1 MSAFI
6 KMVCAL
12 GIVVVVYFF
21 SFQIQ
26 KMFVM
31 GGSKLAKKIGTWSV
45 SREYALQRYVFIN
58 PGSIIASLYN
68 WVNEQIIAL
77 GLKRY
82 GVTPVGFAAFWCLIS
97 GVLTILTWWLMD
109 LGIFLLVPL
118 YIVVTMLTFT
128 MTRVYVSNKIIS
140 RELEIMDA
148 EDLIIPEIKCGVQN
162 AIMRYLDNFSPAL
175 QPDFRAFVTNITDR
189 GYSFNDAMYI
199 LADSL
204 GVTFKDFA
212 QKAIFYEAAG
222 EDDMVDIFTDI
233 VETNRLR
240 RELRTENQAVFAELT
255 TSFIVSTGIVAVFG
269 GYMLL
274 HDDFTYN
281 FFFNNEIGKVI
292 FLSMFVIVLGVL
304 SYITTIKSR
313 AL

>member
-118 YIVVTMLTFT
+118 YVVVTMLTFT

>member
-6 KMVCAL
+6 KMVCAF

-118 YIVVTMLTFT
+118 YVVVTMLTFT

>member
-1 MSAFI
+1 MSAFL
-6 KMVCAL
+6 KTVSAL
-12 GIVVVVYFF
+12 AIIVLVYFF

-26 KMFVM
+26 KILAK
-31 GGSKLAKKIGTWSV
+31 GGSKIAKKIGTWSV
-45 SREYALQRYVFIN
+45 SREYSLQRYVFIH
-58 PGSIIASLYN
+58 PGSIITSLYN

-82 GVTPVGFAAFWCLIS
+82 GITPVGFAAFWCLIS
-97 GVLTILTWWLMD
+97 GVLTVLTWWLMD

-118 YIVVTMLTFT
+118 YAVITMLTFT
-128 MTRVYVSNKIIS
+128 MTRVYVSNKIIA

-148 EDLIIPEIKCGVQN
+148 EDLIIPEIKSGVQN

-240 RELRTENQAVFAELT
+240 RELRTENEAVFAELT

-269 GYMLL
+269 GYMILN
-274 HDDFTYN
+274 DDFTYN
-281 FFFNNEIGKVI
+281 FFFNNEFGKIV
-292 FLSMFVIVLGVL
+292 FLLMFVIVLGVL

>member
-97 GVLTILTWWLMD
+97 GILTILTWWLMD

>member
-1 MSAFI
+1 MTAFL
-6 KMVCAL
+6 KAVGVL
-12 GIVVVVYFF
+12 GIIVVVYFF

-26 KMFVM
+26 KVLAK
-31 GGSKLAKKIGTWSV
+31 GGSKIAKVVGTWSV
-45 SREYALQRYVFIN
+45 SREYSLQRYIFIH
-58 PGSIIASLYN
+58 PDSIISSVYN

-82 GVTPVGFAAFWCLIS
+82 GITPVGFSSFWCIIS
-97 GVLTILTWWLMD
+97 GVLTVLTWWLMN
-109 LGIFLLVPL
+109 LGMFLLVPL
-118 YIVVTMLTFT
+118 YIVTTILVFT
-128 MTRVYVSNKIIS
+128 LTRVYVSNKILS

-148 EDLIIPEIKCGVQN
+148 EDLIIPEIKSGVQN
-162 AIMRYLDNFSPAL
+162 AIIRYIDNFSPAL

-240 RELRTENQAVFAELT
+240 RELRTENEAIFTQLT
-255 TSFIVSTGIVAVFG
+255 TSFVVSTVIVALFG
-269 GYMLL
+269 AYMITT
-274 HDDFTYN
+274 DEFTYN
-281 FFFNNEIGKVI
+281 FFFNNEVGKVI
-292 FLSMFVIVLGVL
+292 FLSMFGIVLGVL
-304 SYITTIKSR
+304 SYITTLKSK

>member
-109 LGIFLLVPL
+109 LGIFLLIPL
-118 YIVVTMLTFT
+118 YVVVTMLTFT

>member
-1 MSAFI
+1 MTAFL
-6 KMVCAL
+6 KLVGAL
-12 GIVVVVYFF
+12 GIIVVVYFF

-26 KMFVM
+26 KVLAK
-31 GGSKLAKKIGTWSV
+31 GGSKIAKTIGTWSV
-45 SREYALQRYVFIN
+45 SREYSLQRYIFIH
-58 PGSIIASLYN
+58 PGSIITSVYN

-82 GVTPVGFAAFWCLIS
+82 GITPVGFASFWCVIS
-97 GVLTILTWWLMD
+97 GVLTVLTWWLMD

-118 YIVVTMLTFT
+118 YCVVTILVFT
-128 MTRVYVSNKIIS
+128 LTRVYVSNKILS

-148 EDLIIPEIKCGVQN
+148 EDLIIPEIKSGVQN
-162 AIMRYLDNFSPAL
+162 AIIRYIDNFSPAL

-240 RELRTENQAVFAELT
+240 RELRTENEAIFAQLT
-255 TSFIVSTGIVAVFG
+255 SSFVVSTIIVALFG
-269 GYMLL
+269 AYMITT
-274 HDDFTYN
+274 DEFTYN

-292 FLSMFVIVLGVL
+292 FLSMFGIVLGVL
-304 SYITTIKSR
+304 SYITTLKSK